1 MQREVLPEKAVG
13 TEAPKRSRDSLVY
26 NADFSE
32 LVKLHWEQVFRV
44 CLRITQNE
52 HDAEDAA
59 QDCFLRAFSHLH
71 QFQGNALFSTWLNS
85 IARNCSL
92 MLLRKRRK
100 RPQVRIENAPEPNG
114 DPALFDPPDSRP
126 DQLSCVLQVEILQER
141 NHFGSVVEAASP
153 HRTFGPCP
161 PNDHVKAVLVR
172 EDDQLC
178 FHRRMPPGTSVLR
191 WNPVLGYRF
200 IVTALARICIDS
212 MPNLG
217 RSGRGNGRH
226 KPSAS
231 IISSA

>member
-1 MQREVLPEKAVG
+1 MQREVFPEKAVG

-44 CLRITQNE
+44 CLRITRNE

-92 MLLRKRRK
+92 MLLRKRRN
-100 RPQVRIENAPEPNG
+100 RPQVRIENAPESNG

-126 DQLSCVLQVEILQER
+126 DQLSCVLHAESFKLVVKSIAALPTTLRTTADLIILNERTLQEACQILEITNACVKSR
-141 NHFGSVVEAASP
+141 LFRARHRLKRASKNSQHP
-153 HRTFGPCP
+153 
-161 PNDHVKAVLVR
+161 
-172 EDDQLC
+172 
-178 FHRRMPPGTSVLR
+178 
-191 WNPVLGYRF
+191 
-200 IVTALARICIDS
+200 
-212 MPNLG
+212 
-217 RSGRGNGRH
+217 RG
-226 KPSAS
+226 
-231 IISSA
+231 